1 MAEVLSKDEQ
11 DVLESLRKLNRTMGE
26 DEYHMISSTLDSAGM
41 GLGFEYEL
49 NYWEKVDER
58 FRSRFGAVPYSSRLH
73 EIIEGL
79 VEKGQVAR
87 NPDNPI
93 EITYVEV

>member
-1 MAEVLSKDEQ
+1 LIIAIIKSDLILLKMAEVLSKDEQ

-49 NYWEKVDER
+49 NYWEKVGSLMKIMR
-58 FRSRFGAVPYSSRLH
+58 V
-73 EIIEGL
+73 
-79 VEKGQVAR
+79 Q
-87 NPDNPI
+87 
-93 EITYVEV
+93 